1 MPSPSP
7 PPAPIRTAQQRAAL
21 ATAQAA
27 TNGSDGDENDT
38 ARVEAGATSD
48 NARQNGENVG
58 DGQTN
63 TISEGKQKARAVMAA
78 SGLTADPESAHTTP
92 SERSKSPPP
101 NDATTNGLVPSRKRS
116 RSGSRISQ
124 PPRTPSAD
132 LPTRTRASTEKVL
145 IERWQNRE
153 QFHSAAM
160 LRDDQLRKEVIRGI
174 TRETDGYRRLAQTRQ
189 VNPGSIFGNGYAGYG
204 NGHTNVQGQPR
215 LPKIVYPIQ
224 RKRPGGRRTREL
236 HILRKELATQSEQLD
251 ELVPVRLDIEWDKI
265 RLRDTFT
272 WNIHDRVVPPQL
284 FAEQLVEDFKLPLD
298 QCGLLVQQVC
308 SSLQEQIQDFYP
320 QVFIDE
326 EALDP
331 HLPYH
336 AYKNDEM
343 RIAIKLNITIGQH
356 TLVDQF
362 EWDINNPLNSPED
375 FARQMTTDLSLSGE
389 FTTAIAHSI
398 REQSQL
404 FTRSL
409 YVTGHPFDGRPIED
423 PDLKSGFLPS
433 PIPSPFRPY
442 QAAKDF
448 TPYLYELNEM
458 DLEKTE
464 LSLSREQRRQK
475 RSVNRRGGPT
485 LPDLKDRQRTI
496 RTLVVSSVLPGA
508 AESLEDSRIFKRS
521 VTASGRGRRPGAG
534 QKDNLDESEDSES
547 EDSSPD
553 SPAIPAYL
561 LSGTAR
567 TRGMRGAASAAQAAL
582 RANLGR
588 SATPDPVALHHHETR
603 TSGRRLGGREYR
615 EESFEESTSY
625 IVKLHIPP
633 DRYRKFMR
641 ELKIR
646 SKADALPSH
655 ASSYHYPTSQRSSQ
669 SATPGRATPGAG
681 SMGPPPTTPGM
692 QQQQLP
698 GHQNGVVPHQQPQA
712 GAGGPQQ
719 PQHQQQQ
726 QQPPQIGGVDA
737 SGPPGPDNTPPPPP
751 TWLISALSALSAA
764 YPSDQFEAKMRH
776 STVNTLSN
784 QPVTLPAGAPLPPDV
799 NPQTENVGKTVVD
812 AS

>member
-7 PPAPIRTAQQRAAL
+7 PPAPILTAQQRVAFAN
-21 ATAQAA
+21 AQAV
-27 TNGSDGDENDT
+27 THGSDVDENPNT
-38 ARVEAGATSD
+38 RMEAGVD
-48 NARQNGENVG
+48 NARPNGENPG
-58 DGQTN
+58 DGRTN
-63 TISEGKQKARAVMAA
+63 TISEGKQKAA
-78 SGLTADPESAHTTP
+78 SGLTADADLAQTAS
-92 SERSKSPPP
+92 SERKSPPP
-101 NDATTNGLVPSRKRS
+101 IEASTNGLGQSRKRS
-116 RSGSRISQ
+116 RSGSRIPQ
-124 PPRTPSAD
+124 PPRPPSAE
-132 LPTRTRASTEKVL
+132 LPTRTKESRDKVL
-145 IERWQNRE
+145 VEQWSTRE
-153 QFHSAAM
+153 LFHSAAM
-160 LRDDQLRKEVIRGI
+160 LKDDRYRKDVIRGI
-174 TRETDGYRRLAQTRQ
+174 TGEIDNYKRLGQTRQ
-189 VNPGSIFGNGYAGYG
+189 VNPAAIFGNGYAGYG
-204 NGHTNVQGQPR
+204 NGHTNTQGQSR
-215 LPKIVYPIQ
+215 VPKIVYPIQ

-236 HILRKELATQSEQLD
+236 HVPRKELATQSEQLD

-272 WNIHDRVVPPQL
+272 WNIHDRVVSPEL

-298 QCGLLVQQVC
+298 QCGPLVQQVC
-308 SSLQEQIQDFYP
+308 LSLHEQIQDFYP

-343 RIAIKLNITIGQH
+343 RITIKLNITIGQH

-375 FARQMTTDLSLSGE
+375 FARQMTNDLSLSGE

-423 PDLKSGFLPS
+423 PDLKTAFLQS

-448 TPYLYELNEM
+448 TPYLYELNEV

-475 RSVNRRGGPT
+475 RSVNRRGGPA

-521 VTASGRGRRPGAG
+521 ATTTGRARRAGAG
-534 QKDNLDESEDSES
+534 QKDNLDESDDSES

-615 EESFEESTSY
+615 EESFEEPISH
-625 IVKLHIPP
+625 IIKLQIPP
-633 DRYRKFMR
+633 DKFR
-641 ELKIR
+641 RFLRDLKTR
-646 SKADALPSH
+646 SKTDPPPTHLSSH
-655 ASSYHYPTSQRSSQ
+655 PYSTSQRSSQ

-681 SMGPPPTTPGM
+681 SMGPPPTTPGI

-698 GHQNGVVPHQQPQA
+698 GPQNGGVSHQQSQA
-712 GAGGPQQ
+712 GAGGSQQ
-719 PQHQQQQ
+719 PQQQPQQQQ
-726 QQPPQIGGVDA
+726 QQQQHPQIGGVDA
-737 SGPPGPDNTPPPPP
+737 TGPSGPDNPPVSFSLYGP
-751 TWLISALSALSAA
+751 TSFHGQPYARDEHSPSRLSRQMGG
-764 YPSDQFEAKMRH
+764 YGRR
-776 STVNTLSN
+776 
-784 QPVTLPAGAPLPPDV
+784 
-799 NPQTENVGKTVVD
+799 
-812 AS
+812 

>member
-1 MPSPSP
+1 MMPSPSP
-7 PPAPIRTAQQRAAL
+7 SPAPILTAPPHVAL
-21 ATAQAA
+21 NAQAA
-27 TNGSDGDENDT
+27 TNGSDINESPNSRVEVGITSDT
-38 ARVEAGATSD
+38 ARP
-48 NARQNGENVG
+48 NGENQG
-58 DGQTN
+58 DERTN
-63 TISEGKQKARAVMAA
+63 TISEGKQKAKAVMAA
-78 SGLTADPESAHTTP
+78 SRLTADSGLAQTAP
-92 SERSKSPPP
+92 SERSKSPPTME
-101 NDATTNGLVPSRKRS
+101 ATTNGLGLSRKRS
-116 RSGSRISQ
+116 RSGSRLPQ
-124 PPRTPSAD
+124 LPRPPSTE
-132 LPTRTRASTEKVL
+132 LPTRTKETRDKVL
-145 IERWQNRE
+145 VEQWSNRE
-153 QFHSAAM
+153 LFHSAAM
-160 LRDDQLRKEVIRGI
+160 LKDDRYGKEVIRGI
-174 TRETDGYRRLAQTRQ
+174 TGETEFYKRLGQTRQ
-189 VNPGSIFGNGYAGYG
+189 ANPGAIFGNGYAGYG
-204 NGHTNVQGQPR
+204 NGHTNIQGPSR
-215 LPKIVYPIQ
+215 LPKIVYPFQ

-236 HILRKELATQSEQLD
+236 RVPRKELATQSEQLD
-251 ELVPVRLDIEWDKI
+251 ELVPVRLDIEWDKV

-272 WNIHDRVVPPQL
+272 WNIHDRVVSPEL

-298 QCGLLVQQVC
+298 QCGPLVQQVC

-343 RIAIKLNITIGQH
+343 RITIKLNITIGQH

-362 EWDINNPLNSPED
+362 EWDINNPLNSPEE
-375 FARQMTTDLSLSGE
+375 FARQMTNDLSLSGE

-423 PDLKSGFLPS
+423 QDLKSGFLPS

-448 TPYLYELNEM
+448 TPYLYELNEV

-475 RSVNRRGGPT
+475 RSVNRRGGPA

-508 AESLEDSRIFKRS
+508 ADSLEDSRIFKRS
-521 VTASGRGRRPGAG
+521 AAASGRGRRAGAG
-534 QKDNLDESEDSES
+534 QKDNLDDSDDSES

-615 EESFEESTSY
+615 EESFDEPLSHV
-625 IVKLHIPP
+625 VKLQIPP
-633 DRYRKFMR
+633 DRFRRFLR
-641 ELKIR
+641 ELKTR
-646 SKADALPSH
+646 SKTDPPPSH
-655 ASSYHYPTSQRSSQ
+655 ASSHSHPYSTSQRSSQ

-698 GHQNGVVPHQQPQA
+698 GHQNGVVPHPQPQA
-712 GAGGPQQ
+712 GAGGP
-719 PQHQQQQ
+719 PQQQQ
-726 QQPPQIGGVDA
+726 AQQQLQPQPPQIGGVDA
-737 SGPPGPDNTPPPPP
+737 TGPPGPNNPPVSFSLYGP
-751 TWLISALSALSAA
+751 TSFHGQPYARDGAS
-764 YPSDQFEAKMRH
+764 PSR
-776 STVNTLSN
+776 
-784 QPVTLPAGAPLPPDV
+784 APR
-799 NPQTENVGKTVVD
+799 QMGGYGRR
-812 AS
+812 

>member
-7 PPAPIRTAQQRAAL
+7 PPAPILTAQQRVGL
-21 ATAQAA
+21 ATAQAVP
-27 TNGSDGDENDT
+27 NGSDVDENPNT
-38 ARVEAGATSD
+38 RVEAGATGD
-48 NARQNGENVG
+48 NARPNGENLG
-58 DGQTN
+58 DGRNT
-63 TISEGKQKARAVMAA
+63 TISEGKQKAKAVMAA
-78 SGLTADPESAHTTP
+78 SGLTADSESAQIAS
-92 SERSKSPPP
+92 SERSRSTPPIE
-101 NDATTNGLVPSRKRS
+101 ATTNGLGQSRKRS
-116 RSGSRISQ
+116 RSGSRIPQ
-124 PPRTPSAD
+124 PPRP
-132 LPTRTRASTEKVL
+132 PSTELPARTKESRDKVL
-145 IERWQNRE
+145 VEQWSNRE
-153 QFHSAAM
+153 LFHSAAM
-160 LRDDQLRKEVIRGI
+160 LRDDRLRKDVIRGI
-174 TRETDGYRRLAQTRQ
+174 TGEIDTYKRLAQTRQ
-189 VNPGSIFGNGYAGYG
+189 VNPGAVFGNGYAGYG

-236 HILRKELATQSEQLD
+236 RVPRKELATQAEQLD

-272 WNIHDRVVPPQL
+272 WNIHDRVVSPEL

-298 QCGLLVQQVC
+298 QCGPLVQQVC

-343 RIAIKLNITIGQH
+343 RITIKLNITIGQH

-375 FARQMTTDLSLSGE
+375 FARQMTNDMSLSGE

-423 PDLKSGFLPS
+423 QDLKSGFLQS

-448 TPYLYELNEM
+448 TPYLYELNEV

-475 RSVNRRGGPT
+475 RSVNRRGGPA

-508 AESLEDSRIFKRS
+508 AESREDSRIFKRS
-521 VTASGRGRRPGAG
+521 ATASGRSRRPGAG
-534 QKDNLDESEDSES
+534 QKDNLDDSDDSES

-567 TRGMRGAASAAQAAL
+567 TRGMRGAASAAQAVM

-633 DRYRKFMR
+633 DRYRRFLR
-641 ELKIR
+641 ELKTR
-646 SKADALPSH
+646 SKTDPALPHSSSH
-655 ASSYHYPTSQRSSQ
+655 PYSTSQRSSQ

-698 GHQNGVVPHQQPQA
+698 GHQNGVVQHPQA
-712 GAGGPQQ
+712 QAGTEGPQQ
-719 PQHQQQQ
+719 PQQQQQ

-737 SGPPGPDNTPPPPP
+737 TGPPGPNHPPVSFSLYGP
-751 TWLISALSALSAA
+751 TSFHGQPYSRDDAG
-764 YPSDQFEAKMRH
+764 PSR
-776 STVNTLSN
+776 
-784 QPVTLPAGAPLPPDV
+784 LPRQMG
-799 NPQTENVGKTVVD
+799 GYGRR
-812 AS
+812 

>member
-7 PPAPIRTAQQRAAL
+7 PPAPIT
-21 ATAQAA
+21 TTSHDGGIAQAIPNESN
-27 TNGSDGDENDT
+27 TDETDHG
-38 ARVEAGATSD
+38 RVEEEAATD
-48 NARQNGENVG
+48 HTRRNGENGG
-58 DGQTN
+58 DGRTDAIQ
-63 TISEGKQKARAVMAA
+63 EGKQKAKAVLAA
-78 SGLTADPESAHTTP
+78 SGLAIDSGSGQKA
-92 SERSKSPPP
+92 SLERSKTPSP
-101 NDATTNGLVPSRKRS
+101 NEATTNGVGQSRKRS
-116 RSGSRISQ
+116 RSGSRIPHPSR
-124 PPRTPSAD
+124 PPATE
-132 LPTRTRASTEKVL
+132 LPRRTRESKNEVL
-145 IERWQNRE
+145 IEQWSTRE
-153 QFHSAAM
+153 LIHSAAM
-160 LRDDQLRKEVIRGI
+160 LKDDRSRKDMVRAI
-174 TRETDGYRRLAQTRQ
+174 TRETDSHKQDRHIHQG
-189 VNPGSIFGNGYAGYG
+189 NPGAIFGNGYAGYG
-204 NGHTNVQGQPR
+204 NGRTNIQPPTSM
-215 LPKIVYPIQ
+215 PKIVYPIQ

-236 HILRKELATQSEQLD
+236 HVPRKELATQSEQLD

-265 RLRDTFT
+265 RVRDTFT
-272 WNIHDRVVPPQL
+272 WNIHDRVVPPEL
-284 FAEQLVEDFKLPLD
+284 FAEQLVEDFKLPLE
-298 QCGLLVQQVC
+298 QCGPLVQQVC

-343 RIAIKLNITIGQH
+343 RITIKLNITIGQH

-362 EWDINNPLNSPED
+362 EWDINNPLNSPEE
-375 FARQMTTDLSLSGE
+375 FARQMTTDLALSGE
-389 FTTAIAHSI
+389 FTTAISHSI

-423 PDLKSGFLPS
+423 QDLKSGFLQS

-448 TPYLYELNEM
+448 TPYLYELNDAE
-458 DLEKTE
+458 LEKTE

-475 RSVNRRGGPT
+475 RSVNRRGGPA

-521 VTASGRGRRPGAG
+521 ATASGRGRRPGAG
-534 QKDNLDESEDSES
+534 QKDNLDDSDDSES

-582 RANLGR
+582 RANIGR
-588 SATPDPVALHHHETR
+588 SATPESAALHHHETR
-603 TSGRRLGGREYR
+603 TSGRRSGGREYR
-615 EESFEESTSY
+615 EESFDEPTTY
-625 IVKLHIPP
+625 IVKLRIPP
-633 DRYRKFMR
+633 DRYRRFLGD
-641 ELKIR
+641 LKTR
-646 SKADALPSH
+646 NKTDPPPHPSSH
-655 ASSYHYPTSQRSSQ
+655 PYPTSQRSSQ
-669 SATPGRATPGAG
+669 SATPGRATPGTG

-698 GHQNGVVPHQQPQA
+698 SQQNGVVQHQHGQA
-712 GAGGPQQ
+712 GAVGQQ
-719 PQHQQQQ
+719 QQQQQQQ
-726 QQPPQIGGVDA
+726 QQPPPPQIGRVDA
-737 SGPPGPDNTPPPPP
+737 TGPPGPGHPQVSFSLYGP
-751 TWLISALSALSAA
+751 TSFHGQPYAQD
-764 YPSDQFEAKMRH
+764 PSPSKSQRQMGYGRR
-776 STVNTLSN
+776 
-784 QPVTLPAGAPLPPDV
+784 
-799 NPQTENVGKTVVD
+799 
-812 AS
+812 

>member
-7 PPAPIRTAQQRAAL
+7 PPPPILTAQQRVPL
-21 ATAQAA
+21 ATAQAV
-27 TNGSDGDENDT
+27 TNGSDIDENSNT
-38 ARVEAGATSD
+38 RVEEGATD
-48 NARQNGENVG
+48 NARLNGENLE
-58 DGQTN
+58 DGRTT
-63 TISEGKQKARAVMAA
+63 TISEGKQKAKAVLAA
-78 SGLTADPESAHTTP
+78 SGLAAETELVQTAS
-92 SERSKSPPP
+92 SERSKSPPAIE
-101 NDATTNGLVPSRKRS
+101 ATMNGLGQSRKRS
-116 RSGSRISQ
+116 RSGSRIPQ
-124 PPRTPSAD
+124 PTSPPATEI
-132 LPTRTRASTEKVL
+132 PTRTKESRDRVL
-145 IERWQNRE
+145 IEQWSNRE
-153 QFHSAAM
+153 LFHSAAM
-160 LRDDQLRKEVIRGI
+160 LRDDRLRKDVITGI
-174 TRETDGYRRLAQTRQ
+174 TGQTATYKRLAPTRQ
-189 VNPGSIFGNGYAGYG
+189 ANPGAIFGNGYAGYG
-204 NGHTNVQGQPR
+204 NGHTNIQSNPK
-215 LPKIVYPIQ
+215 LPPKIVYPLQ

-236 HILRKELATQSEQLD
+236 RIPRKELATQSEQLD
-251 ELVPVRLDIEWDKI
+251 DLVPVRLDIEWDKI

-272 WNIHDRVVPPQL
+272 WNIHDRVVSPEL

-298 QCGLLVQQVC
+298 QCGPLVQQVC

-343 RIAIKLNITIGQH
+343 RITIKLNITIGQH

-375 FARQMTTDLSLSGE
+375 FARQMTNDMSLSGE

-423 PDLKSGFLPS
+423 QDLKSGFLQS

-448 TPYLYELNEM
+448 TPYLYELNEV

-475 RSVNRRGGPT
+475 RSVNRRGGPA

-521 VTASGRGRRPGAG
+521 AAASGRGRRPGAG
-534 QKDNLDESEDSES
+534 QKDNLDDSDDSES

-561 LSGTAR
+561 LAGTAR

-603 TSGRRLGGREYR
+603 TSGRRLVGREYR
-615 EESFEESTSY
+615 EESFDEPTSY

-633 DRYRKFMR
+633 DKYRRFLR
-641 ELKIR
+641 ELKTR
-646 SKADALPSH
+646 SKTDPPP
-655 ASSYHYPTSQRSSQ
+655 ASSHPYPTSQRSSQ

-692 QQQQLP
+692 QQQLLP
-698 GHQNGVVPHQQPQA
+698 GHQNGVVPHQQAQA
-712 GAGGPQQ
+712 GTGGQQQ
-719 PQHQQQQ
+719 PQQQQ
-726 QQPPQIGGVDA
+726 QQAPQIGGVDA
-737 SGPPGPDNTPPPPP
+737 TGPPGPNHPPVSFSLYSP
-751 TWLISALSALSAA
+751 TSFHGQPYSRDEAS
-764 YPSDQFEAKMRH
+764 PSR
-776 STVNTLSN
+776 
-784 QPVTLPAGAPLPPDV
+784 LPRQMG
-799 NPQTENVGKTVVD
+799 GYRRR
-812 AS
+812 